1 MRQVGTRKEATV
13 QPIPHASALVS
24 GAEFSMSIAQLAG
37 GSTFVPKGLYRFRT
51 HEEANEKAASWLAAG
66 MARIALE
73 RKHGWVRQGGDA

>member
-13 QPIPHASALVS
+13 QPMAHASALVS

-37 GSTFVPKGLYRFRT
+37 GSTFVPKGLFRT

-66 MARIALE
+66 MARITLE
-73 RKHGWVRQGGDA
+73 RKHG

>member
-1 MRQVGTRKEATV
+1 MVSK
-13 QPIPHASALVS
+13 ASLFPALHPS
-24 GAEFSMSIAQLAG
+24 ISSASIAQLAG